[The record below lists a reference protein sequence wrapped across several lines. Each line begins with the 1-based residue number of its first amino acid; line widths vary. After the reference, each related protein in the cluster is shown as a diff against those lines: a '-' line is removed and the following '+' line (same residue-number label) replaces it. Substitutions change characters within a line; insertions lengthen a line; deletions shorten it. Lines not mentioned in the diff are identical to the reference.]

1 MKSRFALMTLICAF
15 VLTAGA
21 SSALAIDW
29 GVGGGVAVVPDY
41 IGSDDY
47 EAAPVPY
54 FTVEFENHMNVK
66 AVGGR
71 VQSNLVPHPI
81 WKAGVAGE
89 YIRKR
94 DDDNVDNNKVG
105 KLDEVDGSFH
115 IGPWVGFEYATQNWG
130 NWHGRFE
137 TMWDV
142 ADGNDGQLTR
152 LAGGWGTPFAQT
164 MKIGLEGFAGFGD
177 GDFMSSY
184 FGVDGKNSR
193 KSGLDTY
200 DADAGIYEVGLNAHY
215 AWRFANWH
223 GGWNLHLIGSIS
235 QLVGDAD
242 DDSPVVD
249 EGSETQAMGGVMIT
263 FHF

>member
-1 MKSRFALMTLICAF
+1 MKPRFVLLMLICSI

-21 SSALAIDW
+21 SSALAADW

-47 EAAPVPY
+47 EAAPVPF
-54 FTVEFENHMNVK
+54 FTVDFDNHMDVK
-66 AVGGR
+66 VVGGR
-71 VQSNLVPHPI
+71 IQSNLVPHPI
-81 WKAGVAGE
+81 WRAGVAGE
-89 YIRKR
+89 YIKKR
-94 DDDNVDNNKVG
+94 DDDVDNKRVG
-105 KLDEVDGSFH
+105 RLDEVDGSFH
-115 IGPWVGFEYATQNWG
+115 LGPWVGFEYKK
-130 NWHGRFE
+130 WHGRVE
-137 TMWDV
+137 TMWDI

-152 LAGGWGTPFAQT
+152 VAGGWGTPFAQT

-184 FGVDGKNSR
+184 FGVTGTESR
-193 KSGLDTY
+193 KSGLDDY

-215 AWRFANWH
+215 AWAFTPSWRLH
-223 GGWNLHLIGSIS
+223 VIGGIS

-249 EGSETQAMGGVMIT
+249 QGSETQGMGGLMVT